1 MGMGILVDRNTRVV
15 VQGIT
20 GRQGRFHAKLMRE
33 YGTQVVAGVTPGKGG
48 ENVDGIPVYDTVREA
63 AEEHDATAS
72 VVFVPAPSA
81 MDACLEALAHL
92 ELVVAITEGI
102 PVQDTML
109 LRAQARRT
117 GSRLVGPNTPGIITP
132 GESKLGIMPA
142 SVFTPGRVGVVSRSG
157 TLAYEIAAAISG
169 SGMGQSTLVGIGG
182 DAVVGTSMREVLEM
196 FESDP
201 GTEAVVLVGEI
212 GGEAEERAAEYVAE
226 MSKPVVAYVAG
237 ITAPPEKRMGHA
249 GAIISRGR
257 GTAESKLRA
266 LERAGARVAEF
277 PQEVPELLREV
288 L

>member
-1 MGMGILVDRNTRVV
+1 MDRNTRVV

>member
-1 MGMGILVDRNTRVV
+1 MDRNTRVV

-63 AEEHDATAS
+63 VEEHDATAS

-142 SVFTPGRVGVVSRSG
+142 SVFAPGRVGVVSRSG

-169 SGMGQSTLVGIGG
+169 TGMGQSTLVGIGG

>member
-1 MGMGILVDRNTRVV
+1 MDRNTRVV

-63 AEEHDATAS
+63 VEEHDATAS

-142 SVFTPGRVGVVSRSG
+142 SVFAPGRVGVVSRSG

>member
-1 MGMGILVDRNTRVV
+1 MGILVDRNTRVV

-63 AEEHDATAS
+63 VEEHDATAS

>member
-1 MGMGILVDRNTRVV
+1 MDRNTRVV

-63 AEEHDATAS
+63 VEEHDATAS

>member
-63 AEEHDATAS
+63 VEEHDATAS